1 MIFLYILIGVI
12 ILLLLPFIFYVL
24 SAIFIVLWSLLYNPK
39 KDYEKP
45 SKCSYGIM
53 IYAYK
58 LGCLISN
65 VRIHFSGQELLPKN
79 QRYMFISNHRSKFDH
94 LIESVAI
101 KNEKLAF
108 VSKAEN
114 FKMFVGRRYI
124 KRNCY
129 ISLER
134 GNGKSAVKMIIEA
147 IRLISK
153 GICSVGIFPE
163 GSRSKT
169 LQMLPFHA
177 GSFKIAQK
185 AKCPIVVSTIT
196 ETEKIHKNW
205 PKKTDVYFKIIKVY
219 NPEEIVSR
227 NTNELSEEIENIMKS
242 ELAN

>member
-1 MIFLYILIGVI
+1 MIFLYILIGVLV
-12 ILLLLPFIFYVL
+12 LLLWPFIFVGFW
-24 SAIFIVLWSLLYNPK
+24 SIFYNPK

-45 SKCSYGIM
+45 SNSSYNIM
-53 IYAYK
+53 IFAYK
-58 LGCLISN
+58 IGCLLGN

-79 QRYMFISNHRSKFDH
+79 QHYLLVSNHRSKFDH
-94 LIESVAI
+94 MIQSISLKKSE
-101 KNEKLAF
+101 NEKIAF

-134 GNGKSAVKMIIEA
+134 DSGRSAVKMIIEA
-147 IRLISK
+147 IRLINK
-153 GICSVGIFPE
+153 ENCSVGIYPE

-185 AKCPIVVSTIT
+185 AKCPIVVGIT
-196 ETEKIHKNW
+196 QGTEKIHKNW
-205 PKKTDVYFKIIKVY
+205 PKKTDVYFKIVKVY
-219 NPEEIVSR
+219 KAEEIVDK
-227 NTNELSEEIENIMKS
+227 NTNELSEEIENLMKV
-242 ELAN
+242 ELENQN